1 MGQVV
6 LISQGLKKYVLDR
19 AGMHYFYCIT
29 DHLCKLA
36 EWPWEISA
44 VFQPLAAYSLS
55 LHKPTKFLKPAED
68 LNEILLKKK
77 SSQSLNLIF
86 EINVNIKYSILSFLG
101 KKNSYDT
108 LQMEVEKVTKSTKMV
123 CADYRVWTC

>member
-6 LISQGLKKYVLDR
+6 LISQGLKKYVLER

-86 EINVNIKYSILSFLG
+86 EINVNIKYSILSFWG

>member
-68 LNEILLKKK
+68 LNEILLKKNPH
-77 SSQSLNLIF
+77 SH
-86 EINVNIKYSILSFLG
+86 SI
-101 KKNSYDT
+101 
-108 LQMEVEKVTKSTKMV
+108 
-123 CADYRVWTC
+123 

>member
-68 LNEILLKKK
+68 LNEILFKKK

-86 EINVNIKYSILSFLG
+86 EINVNIKYSILSFWG